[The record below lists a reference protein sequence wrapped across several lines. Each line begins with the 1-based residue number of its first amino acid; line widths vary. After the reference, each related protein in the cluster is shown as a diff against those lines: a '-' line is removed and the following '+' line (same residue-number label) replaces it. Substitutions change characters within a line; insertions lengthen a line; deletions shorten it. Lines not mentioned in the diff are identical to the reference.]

1 MVRVCVGQSPGSGSA
16 SASASLLSLYISP
29 PPPSFPFTFLL
40 SRCATFLRVPSFPPL
55 PPRCPLI
62 PPWIPTGG
70 PDSSMVS
77 TLKSWS
83 WATAVRLSFFAFS
96 VSLTIFSRC
105 WQDQP
110 PSTIHP
116 KQVRP
121 KEHHFHH
128 RRILRRK
135 EGNRKWRQ
143 SAPPTLGHC
152 RSGALSQHGLY
163 LPGLSSVNRNL
174 SSSS

>member
-1 MVRVCVGQSPGSGSA
+1 MLAKVPGSGSA

-40 SRCATFLRVPSFPPL
+40 SRCATFLRVPSFPRV

-62 PPWIPTGG
+62 PQWIPTGG

-83 WATAVRLSFFAFS
+83 WATAVRPFFLRPLS
-96 VSLTIFSRC
+96 VLTIFSRC

-110 PSTIHP
+110 PSTIHS

-121 KEHHFHH
+121 KEHHFYH

-152 RSGALSQHGLY
+152 RSGALSQHGPY
-163 LPGLSSVNRNL
+163 LSVHSSVNRNL